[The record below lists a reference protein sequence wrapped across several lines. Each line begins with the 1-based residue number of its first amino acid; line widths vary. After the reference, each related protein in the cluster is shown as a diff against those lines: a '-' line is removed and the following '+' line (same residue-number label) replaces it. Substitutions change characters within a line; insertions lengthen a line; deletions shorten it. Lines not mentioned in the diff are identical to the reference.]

1 MDDTNGQGALTIVSK
16 IETLDMTKSVE
27 TEIVEFEP
35 VEINGEESV
44 IVTGTKDKMVGCK
57 PMKMNDEE
65 SIIVTR
71 PGGEDKEEHMLKKAN
86 DDENIKEKVRSE
98 EEMSKEVKNE
108 EVKMNDEGFTIIPKA
123 GGEEKEEHIGKK
135 ENNEENTKEKVS
147 NEEEMNKEV
156 KNEDNIK
163 KDSKEKINKSKKRN
177 IRKKMGLKNINE
189 IVAKDNKKQE
199 ESSDTISKGKNTASD
214 AVVVEDANKSE
225 SLNKKS
231 KEKMALSGSNE
242 VVVKDTKKPKSLNR
256 GRKRKN
262 RALRVTN
269 AVTTKVA
276 KESESSD
283 KKTKKGKMALRG
295 SNEEVAKDT
304 GKETMEKAKS
314 MGMIFM
320 CSSKTKNDCYRY
332 KVLGLPANKKD
343 VVLKIYEGMR
353 LFLYDFD
360 LRLMYGIYKA
370 AGPGGYNIEPRAF
383 KTAFPAQVRFTVLE
397 DCLPLAEEKFKKVI
411 KDNYYTNN
419 KFDCQLTSE
428 QVKNLCKLFR
438 AGSKVPESKRLGRT
452 PRAETHTSGNRK
464 RTRRYSAE
472 PRTFG
477 DEKRTRRHSRERE
490 RGRNRGRERH
500 RAFGGGHL
508 YSERPVVYEREAGRG
523 HLYGERSVVYERN
536 APVVYERD
544 AFASPLVHS
553 ALPPPLPQPSGPAHP
568 LPSYVYERASELDT
582 YRQEPLSEHHNR
594 LLSDLELRQIE
605 YRLNR
610 DPYILYRERPLYR
623 DPLYSAGAPS
633 EYRFA
638 EPQLEYRPPTDPQ
651 PLLEYRPPTGPPR
664 EYHPLPPL
672 HRY

>member
-199 ESSDTISKGKNTASD
+199 ESSDTISKGKNTASEGKNTASD

-256 GRKRKN
+256 
-262 RALRVTN
+262 
-269 AVTTKVA
+269 
-276 KESESSD
+276 ED
-283 KKTKKGKMALRG
+283 QGKMALRG

-383 KTAFPAQVRFTVLE
+383 KTTFPAQVRFTVLE

-536 APVVYERD
+536 APVVYERNAPVVYERD

>member
-1 MDDTNGQGALTIVSK
+1 
-16 IETLDMTKSVE
+16 
-27 TEIVEFEP
+27 
-35 VEINGEESV
+35 
-44 IVTGTKDKMVGCK
+44 
-57 PMKMNDEE
+57 
-65 SIIVTR
+65 
-71 PGGEDKEEHMLKKAN
+71 
-86 DDENIKEKVRSE
+86 
-98 EEMSKEVKNE
+98 
-108 EVKMNDEGFTIIPKA
+108 
-123 GGEEKEEHIGKK
+123 
-135 ENNEENTKEKVS
+135 
-147 NEEEMNKEV
+147 MNKEV

-383 KTAFPAQVRFTVLE
+383 KTAFPAQVSNQSMS
-397 DCLPLAEEKFKKVI
+397 I
-411 KDNYYTNN
+411 
-419 KFDCQLTSE
+419 S
-428 QVKNLCKLFR
+428 
-438 AGSKVPESKRLGRT
+438 
-452 PRAETHTSGNRK
+452 
-464 RTRRYSAE
+464 
-472 PRTFG
+472 
-477 DEKRTRRHSRERE
+477 
-490 RGRNRGRERH
+490 
-500 RAFGGGHL
+500 
-508 YSERPVVYEREAGRG
+508 
-523 HLYGERSVVYERN
+523 
-536 APVVYERD
+536 
-544 AFASPLVHS
+544 
-553 ALPPPLPQPSGPAHP
+553 
-568 LPSYVYERASELDT
+568 
-582 YRQEPLSEHHNR
+582 
-594 LLSDLELRQIE
+594 
-605 YRLNR
+605 
-610 DPYILYRERPLYR
+610 
-623 DPLYSAGAPS
+623 
-633 EYRFA
+633 
-638 EPQLEYRPPTDPQ
+638 
-651 PLLEYRPPTGPPR
+651 
-664 EYHPLPPL
+664 
-672 HRY
+672 